1 MYEVLA
7 RAIDVTPLIWPIDGS
22 GYQFS
27 YAGEQD
33 VWVAEKRNW
42 LAGLI
47 NRRQTAS
54 SPITGRG

>member
-33 VWVAEKRNW
+33 VWVAENGTGW
-42 LAGLI
+42 LGSSIAD
-47 NRRQTAS
+47 RQQAA
-54 SPITGRG
+54 R